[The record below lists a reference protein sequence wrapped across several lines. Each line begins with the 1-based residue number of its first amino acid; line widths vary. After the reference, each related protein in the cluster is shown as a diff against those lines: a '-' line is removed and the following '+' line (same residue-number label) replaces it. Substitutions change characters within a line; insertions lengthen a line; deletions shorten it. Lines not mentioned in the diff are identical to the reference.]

1 MENTLDMSTRLE
13 CLLLVDIERAGNF
26 KFMPKGDINEATLVF
41 YTTDT
46 KGNIKRENLNHEAYK
61 QRKKR
66 EAKAEGLKR

>member
-1 MENTLDMSTRLE
+1 MILRNGTKAS
-13 CLLLVDIERAGNF
+13 CKNKAGNF